1 MPDGLPDDL
10 NPADHGVLAK
20 AVPKERILGYIMK
33 IFCDPGIGFDN
44 MREPQLFLRGHKPE
58 PRC

>member
-1 MPDGLPDDL
+1 MPDGLTDDL

-20 AVPKERILGYIMK
+20 NVTEEQILGYSMK
-33 IFCDPGIGFDN
+33 IFCNAVSGFDN
-44 MREPQLFLRGHKPE
+44 MREPQLFLRGHKRE